1 MVTFLRNI
9 RLNLTDVIDCF
20 LFAFTEFL
28 WGAENWMFSKG
39 LYIKYIG
46 GGGGVGEG
54 FSRDQE
60 IF

>member
-9 RLNLTDVIDCF
+9 RLNLTDVINCF

-46 GGGGVGEG
+46 GGTGG
-54 FSRDQE
+54 FL
-60 IF
+60 